1 MADDGPSSSFLTLH
15 HKLSLSFVHEEEE
28 EEEGRVRL

>member
-15 HKLSLSFVHEEEE
+15 HKLSLSLVHEEEE
-28 EEEGRVRL
+28 EKGRVRL